1 MSLLYSEG
9 EDCSPEHHNG
19 GKQKSRRVCK
29 ALASNIGSRSM
40 DGFEDRG
47 VLQNAR

>member
-19 GKQKSRRVCK
+19 GKQESRRVCE
-29 ALASNIGSRSM
+29 ALASDIRSRSM
-40 DGFEDRG
+40 DSFED
-47 VLQNAR
+47 